1 MPIAERA
8 IGAETYEPGQI
19 PTGLRTRS
27 GLMGALVCFEAMY
40 PELVRT
46 IVAGGVEML
55 ANLSNDAWFGH
66 ATPAEQH
73 LDMAAL
79 RAVETRRWLVRAATT
94 GVSAIVDP
102 WGRVVA
108 RIEFGRP
115 GVISGEIRRSHAET
129 VYQTWGDA
137 PAWGAVGLALAASL
151 GRRRT
156 KHSLKGRPT

>member
-1 MPIAERA
+1 
-8 IGAETYEPGQI
+8 
-19 PTGLRTRS
+19 
-27 GLMGALVCFEAMY
+27 MGAFVCFEAMY
-40 PELVRT
+40 PELVRR
-46 IVAGGVEML
+46 IVGGGVEVL
-55 ANLSNDAWFGH
+55 ANLSNDAWFGS

-108 RIEFGRP
+108 RIQFGRP
-115 GVISGEIRRSHAET
+115 GVISGEIRRSHVET
-129 VYQTWGDA
+129 VYQRFGDA

-151 GRRRT
+151 RRRRT
-156 KHSLKGRPT
+156 EKGIEGRPS